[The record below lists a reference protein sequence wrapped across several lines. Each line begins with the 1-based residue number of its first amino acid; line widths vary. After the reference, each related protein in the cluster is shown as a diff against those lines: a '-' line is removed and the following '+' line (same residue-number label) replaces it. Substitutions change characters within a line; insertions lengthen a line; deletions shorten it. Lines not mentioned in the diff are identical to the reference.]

1 MGQERRSLS
10 RRDLSYY
17 MRVLDEGSGK
27 AIGNLL
33 DISTGGFKLEARY
46 SVPMNQPIR
55 LRFDQISGISRRSY
69 MVITAIARWIQ
80 RDRID
85 PTAYHVGFQVVD
97 MTPSDYDVFVQM
109 FNIYGSS
116 KSTSSSN
123 NTGYMFG

>member
-1 MGQERRSLS
+1 MGEERRNLS

-17 MRVLDEGSGK
+17 MRVLDESSGK
-27 AIGNLL
+27 TIGNLL
-33 DISTGGFKLEARY
+33 DISTGGFRLEARH
-46 SVPMNQPIR
+46 SIPLNKAIR

-69 MVITAIARWIQ
+69 MVITAIARWVE

-85 PTAYHVGFQVVD
+85 QSAYHVGFQVVD

-116 KSTSSSN
+116 KSTTSSN
-123 NTGYMFG
+123 NTGYMYS